1 VTAQFINAAED
12 FHLWSEDVA
21 RGFFR
26 RAAVTEGHV
35 RKTAEKCS
43 TGRTP
48 GEQKIDIK
56 ARPRQQ
62 TNYFI
67 RLPAT

>member
-1 VTAQFINAAED
+1 VTAQFINVAEG

-21 RGFFR
+21 REFFR
-26 RAAVTEGHV
+26 RAAVAEGHV
-35 RKTAEKCS
+35 RKTAEKCNA
-43 TGRTP
+43 GRTP